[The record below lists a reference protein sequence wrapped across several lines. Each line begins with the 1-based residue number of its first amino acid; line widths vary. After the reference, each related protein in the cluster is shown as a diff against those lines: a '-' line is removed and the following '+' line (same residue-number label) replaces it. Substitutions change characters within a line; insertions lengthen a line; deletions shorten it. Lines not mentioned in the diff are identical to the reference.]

1 MKKLFLIL
9 LISLSL
15 IGCATNQMLVGN
27 SIKPMP
33 VVDYVDLDRFMGDWF
48 VIATIPTF
56 LERDAYNPIETYR
69 RDNDGS
75 IATTFT
81 FNKGSLN
88 GPIKIYRPRGFI
100 KDRLTNAIWGM
111 QFVWPIKADYRIV
124 YLDDNYQQTIIG
136 RSSLDYVWIMARTST
151 ISQED
156 YSNLVALVVSLG
168 YDLDALKK
176 ATHK

>member
-1 MKKLFLIL
+1 MKKLPLIL

-15 IGCATNQMLVGN
+15 FGCASNQMLVG
-27 SIKPMP
+27 SELKSMP
-33 VVDYVDLDRFMGDWF
+33 VVDYVDLDRFMGDWY

-56 LERDAYNPIETYR
+56 LERDAYNPIETYQH
-69 RDNDGS
+69 NEDGS

-88 GPIKIYRPRGFI
+88 GPTKIYRPRGFVRD
-100 KDRLTNAIWGM
+100 KRTNAIWDM
-111 QFVWPIKADYRIV
+111 QFVWPLKADYRIV

-136 RSSLDYVWIMARTST
+136 RNSRDYVWIMARTST

-156 YSNLVALVVSLG
+156 YSNLVTLVDALG
-168 YDLDALKK
+168 YDLDALQK